1 MRTDRLVA
9 LLQGKSKKVKGKS
22 CRGFAFAPP
31 FPNQGK
37 SRKSK
42 GKMRLFLFFPFSLF
56 LFPFKGT

>member
-1 MRTDRLVA
+1 VA
-9 LLQGKSKKVKGKS
+9 LLQGKSKKIKGKKF

-37 SRKSK
+37 SRKLK

-56 LFPFKGT
+56 PFPFSFQGNLRI